1 VKVIA
6 SAHSGDRYCRALAYL
21 CSVKTVFATDR
32 LPVILSEISD
42 RIAKAHADAAR
53 AKLDTLTSQ
62 VFEKNLAALK
72 EV

>member
-1 VKVIA
+1 
-6 SAHSGDRYCRALAYL
+6 
-21 CSVKTVFATDR
+21 VKTVFATDR